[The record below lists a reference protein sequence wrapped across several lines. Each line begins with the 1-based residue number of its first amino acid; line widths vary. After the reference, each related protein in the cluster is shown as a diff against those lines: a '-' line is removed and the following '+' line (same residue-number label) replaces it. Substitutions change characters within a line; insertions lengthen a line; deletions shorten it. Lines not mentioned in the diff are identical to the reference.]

1 MIKIVDLEKTYEASG
16 GRRVTALRGVNL
28 HVAKGEIFGIIG
40 ESGAGKSTL
49 VRCMNML
56 ERPTSGSVIVDGE
69 DLTKMNDSKLR
80 AARKDISMIF
90 QHFNL
95 LSSRTVFDNV
105 AFPLELVGKK
115 KAEIEAKVLPL
126 LELVGLADKRNQYPS
141 QLSGGQKQR
150 VGIARA
156 LASDPKV
163 LLCDEA
169 TSALDPQTTKS
180 ILNLLKDI
188 NEKLKL
194 TIVLITHEMHVIKE
208 ICHRVAVIGGGN
220 IVEEGPVAEV
230 FMHPKQ
236 QITREFISTVIS
248 HELPPFLADVDLS
261 DTPVEGSNLVL
272 RLSFVGDSADEP
284 IMSRLIRDIGVDV
297 NIIYGNIDQIQSTA
311 YGTLIIEL
319 SGDDEDIQASLDY
332 LHQQKLGVE
341 VIGYVIA

>member
-1 MIKIVDLEKTYEASG
+1 MIKITDLEKTYTASG
-16 GRRVTALRGVNL
+16 GRKVTALRGVNL

-56 ERPTSGSVIVDGE
+56 ERPTSGAVVVDGE
-69 DLTKMNDSKLR
+69 DLTKMSDARLR
-80 AARKDISMIF
+80 QARKDISMIF

-115 KAEIEAKVLPL
+115 KDEIEAKVMPL

-169 TSALDPQTTKS
+169 TSALDPQTTKA
-180 ILNLLKDI
+180 ILKLLKDI
-188 NEKLKL
+188 NAKLHL
-194 TIVLITHEMHVIKE
+194 TIVLITHEMNVIKE
-208 ICHRVAVIGGGN
+208 ICDRVAVIAGGN
-220 IVEEGPVAEV
+220 IAEEGSVVDV
-230 FMHPKQ
+230 FMNPRED
-236 QITREFISTVIS
+236 ITREFISTVIS
-248 HELPPFLADVDLS
+248 HELPAILADVELV
-261 DTPVEGSNLVL
+261 DTYVSGSKAVL

-284 IMSRLIRDIGVDV
+284 VMSRLIRDKGVDV
-297 NIIYGNIDQIQSTA
+297 NILYGNVDQIQNTS

-319 SGDDEDIQASLDY
+319 SGEDADIKASLDY
-332 LHQQKLGVE
+332 LHNINLGVE
-341 VIGYVIA
+341 VLGYVVS

>member
-1 MIKIVDLEKTYEASG
+1 
-16 GRRVTALRGVNL
+16 
-28 HVAKGEIFGIIG
+28 
-40 ESGAGKSTL
+40 
-49 VRCMNML
+49 
-56 ERPTSGSVIVDGE
+56 
-69 DLTKMNDSKLR
+69 
-80 AARKDISMIF
+80 
-90 QHFNL
+90 
-95 LSSRTVFDNV
+95 
-105 AFPLELVGKK
+105 
-115 KAEIEAKVLPL
+115 
-126 LELVGLADKRNQYPS
+126 
-141 QLSGGQKQR
+141 
-150 VGIARA
+150 
-156 LASDPKV
+156 
-163 LLCDEA
+163 
-169 TSALDPQTTKS
+169 
-180 ILNLLKDI
+180 LNLLKDI

-248 HELPPFLADVDLS
+248 HELPPFLADVELS

-284 IMSRLIRDIGVDV
+284 VMSRLIRDKGVDV
-297 NIIYGNIDQIQSTA
+297 NIIYGNIDQIQNTA

-319 SGDDEDIQASLDY
+319 SGDDADIQASLDY